1 MLRCQKIRNLD
12 SRFYSIFN
20 FRNLAL
26 ILIIFVLSIPNLEL
40 FAAQA
45 PDSVN
50 VEQQVTPGCGNG
62 ICETGENSTNCP
74 ADCPAPP
81 APPPAIIGPSGGS
94 SSFIYDI
101 VVTKITSDSATIT
114 WKTSLDPALCKLFLG
129 ETQEYEK
136 ESISEYLPSLN
147 HTANL
152 RNLSPEMTYHF
163 KIFCQSQFYRDE
175 TKDQQFKT
183 LKSLDFTP
191 PANVSNFEAIA
202 GDSQITIKWQ
212 NPPDSDFK
220 AVKIMRSEKFY
231 PTDPWEGTPVYND
244 KGNNFTDT
252 GLVNGKR
259 YYYTA
264 FAYDKAGNYS
274 SGAIAAATP
283 QKPGVPPEIPPEIPE
298 IPPELVPPDIGKLTL
313 KDFDFF
319 QDGKK
324 IQLVEDKIDIKTE
337 SPLTISINYEKVP
350 EVLKTIMVTLEKTAP
365 PEGGGKKFF
374 SFLLRINSEKNA
386 YQAIIAPPE
395 AGIYPFIVNVLDYKN
410 QAFKKISGELG
421 ITGIT
426 KLPTI
431 PIIPWQK
438 KYRLYLYILG
448 GLIILAGMVYLVR
461 KFKSQRLRVKATA

>member
-1 MLRCQKIRNLD
+1 MKLHGFPKIEISSNAIIVSFVIVLF
-12 SRFYSIFN
+12 SFT
-20 FRNLAL
+20 LVAL
-26 ILIIFVLSIPNLEL
+26 
-40 FAAQA
+40 AAQSQ
-45 PDSVN
+45 DSTN
-50 VEQQVTPGCGNG
+50 VAQQVTPGCGNG
-62 ICETGENSTNCP
+62 VCETGETFATCP

-81 APPPAIIGPSGGS
+81 APPPVITGPTGGS

-101 VVTKITSDSATIT
+101 VVAKITSDSATIT
-114 WKTSLDPALCKLFLG
+114 WKTTLDPALCKLFLG

-136 ESISEYLPSLN
+136 ESISEYLPSFN
-147 HTANL
+147 HIANL
-152 RNLSPEMTYHF
+152 RNLSPETTYHF
-163 KIFCQSQFYRDE
+163 KIFCQSQFYFYKDE

-231 PTDPWEGTPVYND
+231 PSNPWEGTPVYND

-274 SGAIAAATP
+274 SGAIISAVP
-283 QKPGVPPEIPPEIPE
+283 RKPGEPEVPPEIPPEIP
-298 IPPELVPPDIGKLTL
+298 PEEVPPDIGKLSL

-324 IQLVEDKIDIKTE
+324 IQLIEDKIDIKTE
-337 SPLTISINYEKVP
+337 SPLTISINYGKVP
-350 EVLKTIMVTLEKTAP
+350 EVLKTIMVTLEKSLP
-365 PEGGGKKFF
+365 PEGGNKKFF
-374 SFLLRINSEKNA
+374 SFLLRINPEEIA
-386 YQAIIAPPE
+386 YRAVIMPPE
-395 AGIYPFIVNVLDYKN
+395 AGDYPLIINLLDYKN
-410 QAFKKISGELG
+410 QAFKKINGQLG
-421 ITGIT
+421 VAGII
-426 KLPTI
+426 KP
-431 PIIPWQK
+431 PIFPEIPWYK
-438 KYRLYLYILG
+438 RYKTYLYILG
-448 GLIILAGMVYLVR
+448 GVIVLFFTRYLLR
-461 KFKSQRLRVKATA
+461 KFRSQRLDLRTTT